1 MARKKKMTFKL
12 DPEWLI
18 KEPLDFEL
26 KKYTLLDYI
35 QKCEKR
41 FDNFEIYPDFVEL
54 SLHLA
59 NIQSL
64 VKENVLL
71 LTDKKFESCDDEI
84 LLKELYPKKPR
95 ELSDIEKVELEKTI
109 RYSGNKLFDTFNIGK
124 SIWDITFDSV
134 EISIKKNKEFIE
146 PTKAYV
152 YYFRKE
158 TETLYVWELEIKKT
172 RVDKNSQK
180 SYMRLIYEN
189 NPKDLT
195 LSTILST
202 FSKWTTNKN
211 FDEIP
216 VFEAKSKQLLPLEST
231 LVPII
236 KRKVLALI
244 YQISSMKIEK
254 NFDS

>member
-1 MARKKKMTFKL
+1 MA
-12 DPEWLI
+12 
-18 KEPLDFEL
+18 DFNN
-26 KKYTLLDYI
+26 I
-35 QKCEKR
+35 
-41 FDNFEIYPDFVEL
+41 DNFVNAFISNGSPYFV
-54 SLHLA
+54 LA
-59 NIQSL
+59 
-64 VKENVLL
+64 
-71 LTDKKFESCDDEI
+71 
-84 LLKELYPKKPR
+84 
-95 ELSDIEKVELEKTI
+95 
-109 RYSGNKLFDTFNIGK
+109 IGK
-124 SIWDITFDSV
+124 DVKARNPKSDITFDSV

-180 SYMRLIYEN
+180 SYMKLIYEN

-244 YQISSMKIEK
+244 YQISSIKIEK